1 MIFELLGRTVLPKSI
16 ESIVFVIILYQLPLE
31 RRARRKLF
39 FLLHVLLIRIK
50 NEVFILMVFLLV
62 LYVYEFG
69 IDFEGLLFFLQT
81 QSEVMAKI

>member
-16 ESIVFVIILYQLPLE
+16 EPIVFVIILYQLPLE
-31 RRARRKLF
+31 RTARRKLF
-39 FLLHVLLIRIK
+39 FLLHFLLIRIK

>member
-1 MIFELLGRTVLPKSI
+1 MIFELLGRTILPKSI
-16 ESIVFVIILYQLPLE
+16 EPIIFVIILYQFPLE

-39 FLLHVLLIRIK
+39 FLLHFFLIRIK

-69 IDFEGLLFFLQT
+69 IDFEGLLFLLQT
-81 QSEVMAKI
+81 

>member
-1 MIFELLGRTVLPKSI
+1 MIFELLGRTILPKSI
-16 ESIVFVIILYQLPLE
+16 EPIVFVIILYQLPLE

>member
-16 ESIVFVIILYQLPLE
+16 EPIVFVIILYRLPLE

-39 FLLHVLLIRIK
+39 FLLHFILIRIK